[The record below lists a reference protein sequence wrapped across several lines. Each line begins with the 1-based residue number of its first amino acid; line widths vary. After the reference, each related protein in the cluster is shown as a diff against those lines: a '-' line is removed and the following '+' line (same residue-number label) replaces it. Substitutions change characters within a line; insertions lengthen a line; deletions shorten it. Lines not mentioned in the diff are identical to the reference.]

1 MEAQSPFVEAALRS
15 TRESIRE
22 RLDTMSGEL
31 EKLEVDMPEQAH
43 LQEIIEKTLNSVQRH
58 FEARAING
66 AEPVRDNL
74 DMELLDR
81 ERENLNIA
89 LRTKSL
95 YKDFMD
101 QVLQIAPQWLTDS
114 YKANIQKE
122 IEGSGGGDIRRQIPN
137 AEISLFRRAYQQKVS
152 TTQIGNGKRNKSQ
165 EIPQQ
170 TTFTY

>member
-1 MEAQSPFVEAALRS
+1 
-15 TRESIRE
+15 
-22 RLDTMSGEL
+22 
-31 EKLEVDMPEQAH
+31 
-43 LQEIIEKTLNSVQRH
+43 
-58 FEARAING
+58 
-66 AEPVRDNL
+66 
-74 DMELLDR
+74 MELLDR

-122 IEGSGGGDIRRQIPN
+122 IQGSGGGDIRPQIPN